1 MIRQIRIAFA
11 AAAAMLVAAGVAR
24 GAGGLDAVTRPYR
37 DVTLSFTVPGMIAEI
52 GVGDGKPAGKGAELV
67 KLDSSVEKAQLD
79 VMLATRE
86 ANKTR
91 IEARVAQRDQAVVKL
106 DKTKVA
112 FKGGGATDLQVK
124 EAELEVKIADIQLK
138 LENLDQ
144 EKTDKELAKAQQELK
159 RMVLLSP
166 IDGRVEESFAKEGE
180 SVDRL
185 TKVIRVVNVEKF
197 HVEVLAPLGIA
208 RTLTVDEG
216 GRQSAV
222 VVFPGPDG
230 LRVPGTIQHVRLET
244 NAGTDKI
251 SVRVEVPNPGGRKAG
266 EHVQVEF
273 TSLEGQAPAPSP
285 APSSATTTGQNDGP
299 GKGDR

>member
-1 MIRQIRIAFA
+1 
-11 AAAAMLVAAGVAR
+11 MLVAAGAAL
-24 GAGGLDAVTRPYR
+24 GAGGLDAVTRPYH
-37 DVTLSFTVPGMIAEI
+37 DVTLSFTIPGTIAEI
-52 GVGDGKPAGKGAELV
+52 CVGDGKPAGKGKELV
-67 KLDSSVEKAQLD
+67 KLDNNVEKAQLD
-79 VMLATRE
+79 ILIATRE
-86 ANKTR
+86 ANKAR

-144 EKTDKELAKAQQELK
+144 EKNEKEIAKAQQELK
-159 RMVLLSP
+159 RMVILCP
-166 IDGRVEESFAKEGE
+166 IDGQVEESFAKEGE

-185 TKVIRVVNVEKF
+185 AKVIRVVNVEKF
-197 HVEVLAPLGIA
+197 HVEVLVPLTMA
-208 RTLTVDEG
+208 RGLAVDTD
-216 GRQSAV
+216 GRKSAT
-222 VVFPGPDG
+222 VVFPGPDAQ
-230 LRVPGTIQHVRLET
+230 RVPGAIEHVRLET

-251 SVRVEVPNPGGRKAG
+251 GVRVEVPNPGSRKAG

-273 TSLEGQAPAPSP
+273 ASSESQAPAPSP
-285 APSSATTTGQNDGP
+285 APSPATTTGADEGP

>member
-1 MIRQIRIAFA
+1 MIRLTTIAYA
-11 AAAAMLVAAGVAR
+11 VVATLVAPVAVQA
-24 GAGGLDAVTRPYR
+24 AGGLDAVTRPYQ
-37 DVTLSFTVPGMIAEI
+37 DVTLSFTVPGMIAELC
-52 GVGDGKPAGKGAELV
+52 VGDGKAVAKGKELV
-67 KLDSSVEKAQLD
+67 KLDSGVDRAGLAVLE
-79 VMLATRE
+79 ATRE
-86 ANKTR
+86 ANKAR
-91 IEARVAQRDQAVVKL
+91 IEARVAQRDEAVVKL

-124 EAELEVKIADIQLK
+124 EAELEVRIADIQLK

-144 EKTDKELAKAQQELK
+144 EKNEKEIAKAHQELK
-159 RMVLLSP
+159 RMTLLSP

-185 TKVIRVVNVEKF
+185 MKVVRVVNVEKF

-251 SVRVEVPNPGGRKAG
+251 GVRVEVPNPGGRKAG
-266 EHVQVEF
+266 EHVRVEF
-273 TSLEGQAPAPSP
+273 PSLEDKDSAAGPGEP
-285 APSSATTTGQNDGP
+285 SATTTGQNNEP